1 MPKSSSTCAVS
12 SIEHN
17 LSQTQTDRQTDR
29 QSDCIYRARIASRAL
44 KSGHVA
50 GSQVVRRTEPRKQI
64 GGNEL
69 NINPTNAKGPIEVVD
84 SYCM

>member
-17 LSQTQTDRQTDR
+17 LSQTQTDRQ
-29 QSDCIYRARIASRAL
+29 SDCIYRPRIASRAL

>member
-17 LSQTQTDRQTDR
+17 LSQTQTDR